1 MHRSGTSVITRGLKS
16 LGLYLGD
23 SLLGPQPDNPKGYW
37 EQWRILE
44 VNEAVMAAI
53 DRPWSSPRPIPPE
66 TWEGH
71 GLDELKDRAA
81 SVLVDLFRG
90 RPLWG
95 FKDPRTIRL
104 FPFWSDVLGRLGP
117 SVSIVLAIRPPQSAI
132 ESLIARDA
140 ISDADAEELW
150 LEYMLPSLPAI
161 AEYPALIVDYDRLV
175 RSPIR
180 ELRRMAKH
188 LEVEVDP
195 ADPEITEFTRTF
207 VDRDLRHHLQPAG
220 AETLADETYRALLS
234 LTRTGASWRRCLQ
247 LARRYQAERPYAA
260 AASG

>member
-1 MHRSGTSVITRGLKS
+1 
-16 LGLYLGD
+16 
-23 SLLGPQPDNPKGYW
+23 
-37 EQWRILE
+37 
-44 VNEAVMAAI
+44 
-53 DRPWSSPRPIPPE
+53 
-66 TWEGH
+66 
-71 GLDELKDRAA
+71 
-81 SVLVDLFRG
+81 
-90 RPLWG
+90 
-95 FKDPRTIRL
+95 
-104 FPFWSDVLGRLGP
+104 LGP